1 VSAAFRRRWRSAS
14 STVCS
19 AAVLA
24 LAACGGGSDDA
35 GGPAPALPAGLGNEL
50 AAETADVEQA
60 LAAGDPVAAREEAV
74 ELVELVDAA
83 IARGDVPD
91 ALRGELR
98 AGAER
103 LLALVPPPPAPPP
116 APEPPPPPPAPE
128 EDDCEA
134 LQEQLDL
141 LEEQIDELPNDDPA
155 RDVLEGERDILK
167 EQLKECERG
176 DGGEEGEGDGGD
188 D

>member
-83 IARGDVPD
+83 IARGDVPA

-103 LLALVPPPPAPPP
+103 LLALVPPPP